1 MFTLYPAILLKSALN
16 LVLVLWNPY
25 NFLCKQSCFLE
36 AHMTVSYL
44 FCLIFFPASK

>member
-25 NFLCKQSCFLE
+25 NFLCIHWLNILIENAFLQPRLN
-36 AHMTVSYL
+36 SQY
-44 FCLIFFPASK
+44 I